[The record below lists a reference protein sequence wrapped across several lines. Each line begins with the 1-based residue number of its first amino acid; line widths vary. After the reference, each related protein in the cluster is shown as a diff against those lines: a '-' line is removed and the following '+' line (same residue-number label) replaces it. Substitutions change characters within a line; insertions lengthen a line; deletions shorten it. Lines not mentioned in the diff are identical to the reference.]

1 MWNPAYGSW
10 EGHGGYPKLAVF
22 EYVSGRSWGTWK
34 VAWGEI
40 KANLEG
46 A

>member
-1 MWNPAYGSW
+1 MWNPAYGYW
-10 EGHGGYPKLAVF
+10 EDHGGYPKLAVF

-34 VAWGEI
+34 VAWDEI
-40 KANLEG
+40 KANLER